1 MLDTTRR
8 RFIALLG
15 GAAAAWPL
23 AARAQ
28 PSGKT
33 YRIGFLGP
41 GSYAGRKRD
50 LEALRMGLRRLGY
63 EEGRNI
69 VIEYRWAE
77 GRYDR
82 LLELTAELVKLNV
95 DVLVTAG
102 TPGALAAKQATS
114 TIPIVLAAVGDPVAA
129 GIVDS
134 LARPG
139 GNVTGLTFFFVEICA
154 KRVELIKEAIPALSR
169 IAVLINPANPSHLL
183 ALPAMQGMA
192 SALGAELVPVET
204 KELDDIA
211 ATIATMTALRARAL
225 VALDDPRFA
234 SIARQIAELA
244 LQNSLPMIGFK
255 PQAEAGALMDY
266 GVDFADLYSR
276 SAAFV
281 DKILKGT
288 PPADLPIERA
298 VKFELVV
305 NLKTAKRLGI
315 ELPASVLIRADEVIE

>member
-1 MLDTTRR
+1 MKRR
-8 RFIALLG
+8 EFITLLG
-15 GAAAAWPL
+15 GAAVTTWRVPAW
-23 AARAQ
+23 AQ

-41 GSYAGRKRD
+41 GSYEGRKRD
-50 LEALRMGLRRLGY
+50 VDALRMGLRRLGY

-69 VIEYRWAE
+69 AIEYRWAE

-82 LLELTAELVKLNV
+82 LPELTAELVKLKV

-102 TPGALAAKQATS
+102 TPGALAAKQVTS

-134 LARPG
+134 IARPG

-154 KRVELIKEAIPALSR
+154 KRVELIKEDIPALNR

-183 ALPAMQGMA
+183 ALPTMQGMA
-192 SALGAELVPVET
+192 SALGAELVPIET
-204 KELDDIA
+204 KGLDDVA
-211 ATIATMTALRARAL
+211 ATIATMSARGARAL
-225 VALDDPRFA
+225 VAIDDPLFL
-234 SIARQIAELA
+234 SIARQIAEFA

-266 GVDFADLYSR
+266 GVDLADLYSR
-276 SAAFV
+276 TATFV

>member
-1 MLDTTRR
+1 MSAIRR
-8 RFIALLG
+8 REFVTLLG
-15 GAAAAWPL
+15 GAAAWPV
-23 AARAQ
+23 AAGAEQQ
-28 PSGKT
+28 PAKT

-41 GSYAGRKRD
+41 GSYAERKRD
-50 LEALRMGLRRLGY
+50 IDALRMGLRRLGY

-82 LLELTAELVKLNV
+82 LPELAAELVKLNV

-139 GNVTGLTFFFVEICA
+139 GNVTGLTFFFVETCA

-169 IAVLINPANPSHLL
+169 IAVLINPANPSHLI
-183 ALPAMQGMA
+183 ALSAMQGMA
-192 SALGAELVPVET
+192 SALGAELVSVEA
-204 KELDDIA
+204 KGRDDIA
-211 ATIATMTALRARAL
+211 ATIATMTVRRAQAL
-225 VALDDPRFA
+225 VAIDDPLFI

-244 LQNSLPMIGFK
+244 LQNSVPM
-255 PQAEAGALMDY
+255 AEAGALMDY
-266 GVDFADLYSR
+266 GVDLADLYSR

-298 VKFELVV
+298 VQFELVV
-305 NLKTAKRLGI
+305 NLKTAKVLGI
-315 ELPASVLIRADEVIE
+315 ELPTAILLRANEVIE

>member
-1 MLDTTRR
+1 MT
-8 RFIALLG
+8 LLG

-41 GSYAGRKRD
+41 GSYAERKRD
-50 LEALRMGLRRLGY
+50 IDALQTGLRRLGY
-63 EEGRNI
+63 EEGKNI
-69 VIEYRWAE
+69 VIEYRWAD
-77 GRYDR
+77 GRYER
-82 LLELTAELVKLNV
+82 LPELTAELVKLNV
-95 DVLVTAG
+95 DVLVTVG

-183 ALPAMQGMA
+183 ALSAMQGMA
-192 SALGAELVPVET
+192 SALGVELVPVEARG
-204 KELDDIA
+204 LDDIA
-211 ATIATMTALRARAL
+211 DMIVATTRRAPGL
-225 VALDDPRFA
+225 VTIDDPLFM

-244 LQNSLPMIGFK
+244 LQNSVPMIGFK
-255 PQAEAGALMDY
+255 PQAEAGALMEY
-266 GVDFADLYSR
+266 GVDLADLYFR

-288 PPADLPIERA
+288 RPADLPIERA

-305 NLKTAKRLGI
+305 NLKTAKRLGV
-315 ELPASVLIRADEVIE
+315 ELPTSVLIRADEVIE